1 MEWGWD
7 KGGMM
12 GMGWGYV
19 GGYEGKEGWG
29 GVEGGEEANWPAR
42 QRLLP
47 WLPRW
52 TLIGPRCVL
61 AELYSGLGGR
71 RKHEEKARAR
81 LRRWKLF

>member
-29 GVEGGEEANWPAR
+29 GVEGGGKKR
-42 QRLLP
+42 TGQRGSACFLGF
-47 WLPRW
+47 R
-52 TLIGPRCVL
+52 G
-61 AELYSGLGGR
+61 GLS
-71 RKHEEKARAR
+71 
-81 LRRWKLF
+81 

>member
-29 GVEGGEEANWPAR
+29 GVEGGGRSELASEAALASLASEVDSHRSEVRTCGAILRLGREEEA
-42 QRLLP
+42 
-47 WLPRW
+47 
-52 TLIGPRCVL
+52 
-61 AELYSGLGGR
+61 
-71 RKHEEKARAR
+71 
-81 LRRWKLF
+81 